1 MFKIH
6 SIDELDMMIDS
17 LIDAYMKNFDESYS
31 YISEENVPFLE
42 KFLKSA
48 ARMKLET
55 FKIQKGATFFYNYSC
70 YHNVPVVVE
79 NIVIDDMD
87 GGCKIIVSDL
97 TDKYHNIYLS
107 IDEAMN
113 RLCVNLSNIKDPDYI
128 VSLHDLVFLNLKI
141 NGIFNTLISL

>member
-17 LIDAYMKNFDESYS
+17 LIDAYMKNFDEAYS
-31 YISEENVPFLE
+31 YVSEENVPFLE

-55 FKIQKGATFFYNYSC
+55 FKIQKGAKFFYNYSC

-87 GGCKIIVSDL
+87 GDCKIIISDL

-128 VSLHDLVFLNLKI
+128 VSLHDLVFK
-141 NGIFNTLISL
+141 S